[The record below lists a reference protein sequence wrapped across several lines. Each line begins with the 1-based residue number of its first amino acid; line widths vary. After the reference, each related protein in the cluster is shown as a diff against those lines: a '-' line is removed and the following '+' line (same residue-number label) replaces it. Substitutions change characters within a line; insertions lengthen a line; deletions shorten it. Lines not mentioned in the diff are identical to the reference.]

1 MGRRVFLSI
10 LGAGFYQ
17 KCRYQKDDFIGRET
31 TFVQEDIVQYLK
43 EKESWGHDGDQ
54 IIMLL
59 TDKAEKYNWD
69 ASISSRSLKDQESVS
84 YVGLEKCLMDMGVSY
99 QTVRIDDGKNT
110 EEMWK
115 IFEVIFKELQEG
127 DRLYFDIT
135 NSFRYLPMLLLV
147 LVNYAKLLK
156 NVSVEAI
163 FYGNY
168 EARNKE
174 TNIAPIMDLL
184 PLSSLQDWTS
194 AASDYLR
201 YGQVE
206 KLHELSETELA
217 PILRNPST
225 RTTDTATLRKFVNTL
240 KKAVDERITCR
251 GLEIVKSANV
261 NYLKKTANEIQ
272 NITIVQLRPIFD
284 KIKDSLSDFDAKHNV
299 QNSLKAAKWCFEN
312 KLYQQATTLLEEGLI
327 TVLCTHYDLK
337 YENKD
342 DRDIISC
349 CIHIATNDAP
359 EEEWRVKEEDIE
371 KVKGIL
377 SDEHV
382 WKNKVLLDSLCDIIK
397 LRNDYNHAGFK
408 ESHMGAKTIIEKVT
422 FLMNEAEQFLSSFQ

>member
-17 KCRYQKDDFIGRET
+17 KCRYQKDDFVGRET
-31 TFVQEDIVQYLK
+31 TFVQEDIVQYLM
-43 EKESWGHDGDQ
+43 EKKGWGHDGDQ

-69 ASISSRSLKDQESVS
+69 ASILSRSLKDQESVS

-99 QTVRIDDGKNT
+99 QAVRIDDGKNT

-194 AASDYLR
+194 AASDYLQ

-206 KLHELSETELA
+206 KLHVLSETELA

-225 RTTDTATLRKFVNTL
+225 RTTDSATLRKFVNTL

-251 GLEIVKSANV
+251 GPEIVKSANV
-261 NYLKKTANEIQ
+261 NYLKKSASEIQ

-299 QNSLKAAKWCFEN
+299 LNSLKAAKWCFEN

-371 KVKGIL
+371 KVKEIL

-422 FLMNEAEQFLSSFQ
+422 FLMNEAEQF